1 MEIGT
6 FLLSPETFHADF
18 TPASHRLQGIFITL
32 TQQRGERPRNKEV
45 MCMFL
50 GLEWYWW
57 LIILVALIISIPFK
71 VKFMKWWSRRQQE
84 KKQEQHGKWG
94 DDE

>member
-1 MEIGT
+1 
-6 FLLSPETFHADF
+6 
-18 TPASHRLQGIFITL
+18 
-32 TQQRGERPRNKEV
+32 
-45 MCMFL
+45 MFL

-57 LIILVALIISIPFK
+57 LILLAALLISIPFK
-71 VKFMKWWSRRQQE
+71 IKFMKWWNTRQQE